1 MIQHRSIFLSQ
12 QMLDV
17 FLMLSV
23 VGAAINCLIFL
34 LLFSMLNFFNGT
46 DPGSVPLNN
55 VQHMFNVERLIVLCV
70 AVAYKIVNFLKN

>member
-23 VGAAINCLIFL
+23 VGAAINCLIFS
-34 LLFSMLNFFNGT
+34 FA
-46 DPGSVPLNN
+46 
-55 VQHMFNVERLIVLCV
+55 VQHVKFFQRNRPGLCSTKQRATYV
-70 AVAYKIVNFLKN
+70 QRRKTDRSLRRGSLQNCKFLKN